1 MKTVSDCNK
10 NMVSIV
16 SNEKVAQVILQPAN
30 LLAVSSPTP
39 ESIRS
44 SDIKVKI
51 KQTPSMRDRQMK
63 IIKEQMSLTNAP
75 KMAFSLGKLRER
87 HRKLIRKMKGS
98 QLDQDFK
105 NYEETDSD
113 LYDDDTRP
121 NINQEDINQCLNFN
135 KKRRLE
141 KMLKT

>member
-1 MKTVSDCNK
+1 
-10 NMVSIV
+10 MVSIV

-63 IIKEQMSLTNAP
+63 IIKPRQIQ
-75 KMAFSLGKLRER
+75 
-87 HRKLIRKMKGS
+87 LIIMKII
-98 QLDQDFK
+98 K
-105 NYEETDSD
+105 NKETQYKHHEN
-113 LYDDDTRP
+113 L
-121 NINQEDINQCLNFN
+121 NQVHMRF
-135 KKRRLE
+135 
-141 KMLKT
+141 MKT